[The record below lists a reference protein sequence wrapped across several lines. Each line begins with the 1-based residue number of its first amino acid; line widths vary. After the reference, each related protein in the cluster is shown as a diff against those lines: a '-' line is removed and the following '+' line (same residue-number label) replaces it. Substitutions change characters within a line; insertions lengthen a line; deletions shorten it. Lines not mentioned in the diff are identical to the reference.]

1 MNSINKVHRRGVDI
15 GVAFSSG
22 AKRQLVNLTVPVD
35 VAASRAC
42 IQENRPDTEYPQA
55 TLNKRMWIL
64 SRINFFVRQIT
75 CMAYRL
81 AFIASRP
88 ILIRLRQYFVDG
100 FREDIL
106 PEFQRVAVRTLQ
118 EVQAVQAAQASLKQ
132 DLLNTHELT
141 LQEFQ
146 KVSASTLGQVRAM
159 QAAQESLK
167 QDLLN
172 THELTLQEFQ
182 KVSAS
187 TLGQVQALLPT
198 LAPRLDRIEL
208 YSGASARRI
217 AISCEQGEVMV
228 RTEVGFI
235 LCAATDYAL
244 LACLIETGELE
255 LGTRL
260 LIQRFLRPGEVFID
274 VGANIGMHTLAAA
287 RALQGRGKIIAF
299 EPFEPTKRLLE
310 KSVWMNGF
318 SAITEIH
325 QAAVSNHTGHQQLF
339 LGETSGHHS
348 LYPLSTH
355 KEFSSTPV
363 DVVVVRLDKV
373 IPVGQKVDLIKIDAE
388 GAELEV
394 IESGASLINGNPD
407 IALIVEFGPFHL
419 NRTGHTTQ
427 QWLKTFSKLKLSHR
441 VINSYTGALE
451 DWSLEQLEQTDS
463 VNLFF
468 ARAGSPAWSKLPA

>member
-118 EVQAVQAAQASLKQ
+118 EVQAVQAAQA
-132 DLLNTHELT
+132 
-141 LQEFQ
+141 
-146 KVSASTLGQVRAM
+146 
-159 QAAQESLK
+159 SLK